1 MDRGIPV
8 GNKLCARYEDMR
20 RQQLHRDRIVNMKS
34 TIDTSQPR
42 VLALQHL
49 VTNMKREQ
57 LLEERYSEIDRENRI
72 LLNKMSDI
80 MAKPGVSTPRGAPAG
95 TPRTPRDVS
104 GRPPSGPVSLNRD
117 FRKKELL
124 RITKENQNIL
134 KRIQQ
139 AQPVYNH
146 VESEGSYRKHQAY
159 VKNCAEYPVCLG
171 TPRKT
176 PRSMGASSELVQLA
190 PELSEME
197 AEESLDAYRRKPV
210 LKEEQM
216 IGNRYYQ
223 VEMASDGVQL
233 YISAHD
239 PSTQASMELIL
250 KEKAHR
256 KLYREV
262 KGDYSQLAK
271 RLALADGGQR
281 LVILDAPGRMPPP
294 APGQQNKNLSPQA
307 GIDADDMVKYS
318 RLGSA
323 RSESTGAN
331 SMYAEVV
338 ADEHGDPK
346 VSFRGL
352 SSTPGDGGAA
362 GASR

>member
-1 MDRGIPV
+1 MDRAIPV

-20 RQQLHRDRIVNMKS
+20 RQQLHRERIMNMKS
-34 TIDTSQPR
+34 TIDTTQPK
-42 VLALQHL
+42 VLALGHL

-72 LLNKMSDI
+72 LLNKMSEI
-80 MAKPGVSTPRGAPAG
+80 MAKPGVSTPRGASG
-95 TPRTPRDVS
+95 TPRTPRDAS
-104 GRPPSGPVSLNRD
+104 RGPVSLNRD

-159 VKNCAEYPVCLG
+159 VRNCAEYPVVLG

-190 PELSEME
+190 PEMSEME
-197 AEESLDAYRRKPV
+197 AEESLDTYRRKPV

-271 RLALADGGQR
+271 RLAVADGGQR
-281 LVILDAPGRMPPP
+281 LVILDAPGRLPPP
-294 APGQQNKNLSPQA
+294 APNHRLNSQA
-307 GIDADDMVKYS
+307 GMDADEMMKYS

-323 RSESTGAN
+323 RSESTGAA

-338 ADEHGDPK
+338 TDEHGDPK
-346 VSFRGL
+346 VNFRGL
-352 SSTPGDGGAA
+352 TPVDRATP
-362 GASR
+362 SQ